1 MRACAI
7 WLLFVAARYPAAEAQ
22 DGTETALEP
31 TDADSN
37 DAAAAAADQ
46 PPSCECVDSAT
57 WASPDNGGLC
67 STYRVGGVN
76 QGYCAE
82 DNAHTACPSS
92 CDSCPACSDEEA
104 AAGNAVMLWL
114 GLPCIIFGLCAP
126 FLRAVLFH
134 LKDDRKT
141 VVQAE
146 AEAKEMQAIAPA
158 PADPTPPMMLG
169 MQDGAA
175 MAPPGQ
181 PGQPGQQLPPADQS
195 SIADDLRAPQSAP
208 LPVGM
213 GA

>member
-1 MRACAI
+1 
-7 WLLFVAARYPAAEAQ
+7 
-22 DGTETALEP
+22 
-31 TDADSN
+31 
-37 DAAAAAADQ
+37 
-46 PPSCECVDSAT
+46 
-57 WASPDNGGLC
+57 
-67 STYRVGGVN
+67 
-76 QGYCAE
+76 
-82 DNAHTACPSS
+82 
-92 CDSCPACSDEEA
+92 
-104 AAGNAVMLWL
+104 MLWL

-175 MAPPGQ
+175 MAQPGQ

-195 SIADDLRAPQSAP
+195 RIADDLRAPQSAP